1 MELAD
6 NEGGS
11 HFENNDDLLGGLR
24 EVISPPETHS
34 LLAFTPSDLTY
45 DGRFHP

>member
-24 EVISPPETHS
+24 EVSPPETHS